1 MVVQKVIKNIFRVL
15 CSNIGTTAIGLI
27 SSLIFPRIM
36 EVNEYASY
44 QTYVLYLSYITILH
58 LGLPTGMFI
67 KYGGKTFSEI
77 DKAKYKGEMR
87 LLLIILAFFSA
98 IAITVGIITS
108 KIILVLVGIS
118 ILPYDYVKSYL
129 TLLQAWGDFKKYS
142 LLNVVAPA
150 AICFIAA
157 FMYILSGNL
166 SGASYIYV
174 YMAVYIVL
182 FLLLV
187 LDLLKIIKSEKAIGK
202 IITKDN
208 IDTIKLGLTICIGSY
223 VGSLFHSVD
232 KQYIKIFFGDVQF
245 AMYSFAMSM
254 QTIMTVLITSLSQPM
269 YFQLAAS
276 DMSEKDYRNV
286 KELLLV
292 FGSLSS
298 CAYYAC
304 SIMVKW
310 FIPKYVD
317 SIRVIAIFFAI
328 FPAMAVI
335 NCLYINLYKSRKLTG
350 KYVKSLV
357 TMLIIAIVL
366 DAFVILFKFDY
377 VYLAIATVIAYY
389 IWLVLGSFD
398 FPELTITIKDYLY
411 FVAYFISYFLI
422 VNYNPLNDFFGCLFG
437 LIVCVALGFA
447 FYKSSIQRITKK
459 FFARFIR

>member
-1 MVVQKVIKNIFRVL
+1 MIKNIFRVL
-15 CSNIGTTAIGLI
+15 CSNISTTIIGLI
-27 SSLIFPRIM
+27 SSLLFPRIM
-36 EVNEYASY
+36 EVSEYASY

-87 LLLIILAFFSA
+87 LLLIILSFFSMMA
-98 IAITVGIITS
+98 IAVGIIS
-108 KIILVLVGIS
+108 KKNILVLVGIS

-129 TLLQAWGDFKKYS
+129 TLLQAWGNFKKYS
-142 LLNVVAPA
+142 LLNVVAPT

-157 FMYILSGNL
+157 FIYFISGNL
-166 SGASYIYV
+166 TGNSYIYV
-174 YMAVYIVL
+174 YMLVYAAL
-182 FLLLV
+182 FIFLV
-187 LDLLKIIKSEKAIGK
+187 LDLIATTRSESAIGK
-202 IITKDN
+202 IVTKDN

-232 KQYIKIFFGDVQF
+232 KQYIKIFFEDVQF

-269 YFQLAAS
+269 YFLLAAS
-276 DMSEKDYRNV
+276 GMSKRDYRSV

-298 CAYYAC
+298 GAYYAC

-350 KYVKSLV
+350 KYVRSLI

-366 DAFVILFKFDY
+366 DAVVILLKLDY
-377 VYLAIATVIAYY
+377 EYLAIATVVAYY
-389 IWLVLGSFD
+389 TWLVLGSFD

-411 FVAYFISYFLI
+411 FATYFISYALI
-422 VNYNPLNDFFGCLFG
+422 VNYNPLNDFFGCVFG
-437 LIVCVALGFA
+437 LMVCVGLGLI
-447 FYKSSIQRITKK
+447 FYKSSILRITKRLVSRYK
-459 FFARFIR
+459 RK

>member
-1 MVVQKVIKNIFRVL
+1 MVKNIFRVL
-15 CSNIGTTAIGLI
+15 CSNISTTAVGLI
-27 SSLIFPRIM
+27 SSLLFPRIM
-36 EVNEYASY
+36 EVSEYASY

-87 LLLIILAFFSA
+87 LLLIILSSFSVMA
-98 IAITVGIITS
+98 IAVGVITHKT
-108 KIILVLVGIS
+108 ILILVGIS

-142 LLNVVAPA
+142 LLNVIAPS
-150 AICFIAA
+150 AICFVAA
-157 FMYILSGNL
+157 FIYFASGNL
-166 SGASYIYV
+166 TGACYIYV
-174 YMAVYIVL
+174 YMLVYIVL
-182 FLLLV
+182 FALLV
-187 LDLLKIIKSEKAIGK
+187 LDVIKATESEKSITH

-232 KQYIKIFFGDVQF
+232 KQYIKIFFDDVQF
-245 AMYSFAMSM
+245 AVYSFAMSM

-276 DMSEKDYRNV
+276 GMSKREYRDI
-286 KELLLV
+286 KELLLF

-298 CAYYAC
+298 CAYYVC

-310 FIPKYVD
+310 FIPKYID

-335 NCLYINLYKSRKLTG
+335 NCLYINLYKSRKLTE
-350 KYVKSLV
+350 KYVRSLV
-357 TMLIIAIVL
+357 MMLIIAIVL
-366 DAFVILFKFDY
+366 DAIVIFMGLDY
-377 VYLAIATVIAYY
+377 VYLAVATVVAYY

-398 FPELTITIKDYLY
+398 FPELTITVKDYLY
-411 FVAYFISYFLI
+411 FATYFISYFLI
-422 VNYNPLNDFFGCLFG
+422 VNYNPLNDFLGCLFG
-437 LIVCVALGFA
+437 LIACVLLGVI
-447 FYKSSIQRITKK
+447 FYKSSVMRIVKIMTQRIFMK
-459 FFARFIR
+459 

>member
-1 MVVQKVIKNIFRVL
+1 MIKNIFRVL

-27 SSLIFPRIM
+27 SSLLFPRIM
-36 EVNEYASY
+36 EVSEYASY

-87 LLLIILAFFSA
+87 LLLIILSFFSVMA
-98 IAITVGIITS
+98 IAVGVIT
-108 KIILVLVGIS
+108 KKNILVLVGIS

-129 TLLQAWGDFKKYS
+129 TLLQAWGNFKKYS
-142 LLNVVAPA
+142 LLNVVAPV

-157 FMYILSGNL
+157 FIYFISGNL
-166 SGASYIYV
+166 TGAGYIYAYMLV
-174 YMAVYIVL
+174 YVVL
-182 FLLLV
+182 FILLV
-187 LDLLKIIKSEKAIGK
+187 LDLIATTRSETAIGK

-232 KQYIKIFFGDVQF
+232 KQYIKIFFEDVQF

-276 DMSEKDYRNV
+276 GMSKKDYRSV

-298 CAYYAC
+298 CAYYVC

-310 FIPKYVD
+310 FIPNYVD

-350 KYVKSLV
+350 KYVRSLV
-357 TMLIIAIVL
+357 TMLIIVIVL
-366 DAFVILFKFDY
+366 DAFVILLKLDY
-377 VYLAIATVIAYY
+377 VYLAVATVIAYY

-398 FPELTITIKDYLY
+398 FPELAITIEDYLY
-411 FVAYFISYFLI
+411 FVTYFISYFII
-422 VNYNPLNDFFGCLFG
+422 VNYNPLNDFFGCVFG
-437 LIVCVALGFA
+437 LIVCVILGLV
-447 FYKSSIQRITKK
+447 FYKSSILRITKRV
-459 FFARFIR
+459 FRDLR